1 MCFHNS
7 TFASRTSINPLVSDQ
22 LPAQISIEN
31 DLPDSSEALELDIL
45 NESTKY
51 NLKRGV
57 PLILPS
63 NNVVRQGELTW
74 SREQPLFATFNL
86 VVPSAEQKIYWSV
99 REDGIYRSFN
109 NVRFVKEASWTERR

>member
-74 SREQPLFATFNL
+74 SREQPLFASFSL
-86 VVPSAEQKIYWSV
+86 DIPSTEQKLYWSI
-99 REDGIYRSFN
+99 RGDGIYRSFN
-109 NVRFVKEASWTERR
+109 NVRFVKEAGWTERR